1 MKQTLT
7 LALAFEEI
15 ANKMQG
21 TNLTKEA
28 YGSSCEE
35 FGYVTKKLDIKN
47 EQAFILSVMLL
58 HIGNKLESREFAEF
72 ANVAPLRIIHMQHEF
87 DYLEKKGMIISARK
101 TSNDSWQRAYMLSPG
116 FLHAVK
122 HNKKYSA
129 AIYKHMT
136 PSEVVDIMAS
146 LLHACDYGHIL
157 YHQMVSLLENIIEST
172 EHVSLCK
179 KIKELELYHLD
190 LVMFIIGVV
199 SFVRNDQEYI
209 YENSYDDIYPDL
221 YKKYMKSKLMYKIGP
236 LFTHNILE
244 KVDGDNNAYRF
255 SEMTQT
261 MYFSE
266 FDERLDYLVLPDYD
280 EEDENNKLR
289 IKQITD
295 KSLFYNKREEE
306 QLNRLKKL
314 LEIDVFDE
322 VTERMRSHGMSTGF
336 TCLFYG
342 SPGTGKTET
351 ALQIARAT
359 GREIVQ
365 VNMSNL
371 RNMYVGESERN
382 VQRIFDDYKEKLEN
396 SDLTPILLFNEAD
409 GIFGNRYTGVNDS
422 ADQLENT
429 IQNIILQNME
439 TFEGI
444 LIATTNLT
452 DNFDKAFER
461 RFIFKIYFEN
471 PKAEVRQQIWM
482 SLLPKLTSDDASI
495 LATRYDFTGSMIENV
510 AKRQAIDEVLYDQP
524 MTLDTIKRLCEEE
537 MMKKPMGAK
546 KQSA

>member
-15 ANKMQG
+15 ANNMQG

-28 YGSSCEE
+28 FGSSCEA
-35 FGYVTKKLDIKN
+35 FGYVTKKLDINN
-47 EQAFILSVMLL
+47 EQALILSVMLL
-58 HIGNKLESREFAEF
+58 HIGNKLESQEFAEF
-72 ANVAPLRIIHMQHEF
+72 VNVAPLRIIHMQHEF
-87 DYLEKKGMIISARK
+87 DYLVKKGMIINARK
-101 TSNDSWQRAYMLSPG
+101 NSNDSWQRAYMLSPG

-122 HNKKYSA
+122 NNKKYST

-157 YHQMVSLLENIIEST
+157 YHQMVSLLEKIIDAT

-199 SFVRNDQEYI
+199 NFVRNDQEYI

-221 YKKYMKSKLMYKIGP
+221 YKKNMKSKLKYKIGT

-280 EEDENNKLR
+280 KVDENNKLR
-289 IKQITD
+289 IKQIAN

-371 RNMYVGESERN
+371 RNMYVGETEKN
-382 VQRIFDDYKEKLEN
+382 VQRLFDDYKEKMEN
-396 SDLTPILLFNEAD
+396 LDVTPILLFNEAD

-461 RFIFKIYFEN
+461 RFIFKIYFEK
-471 PKAEVRQQIWM
+471 PKAEVRKQIWL
-482 SLLPKLTSDDASI
+482 SLLPKLTPDDAAI